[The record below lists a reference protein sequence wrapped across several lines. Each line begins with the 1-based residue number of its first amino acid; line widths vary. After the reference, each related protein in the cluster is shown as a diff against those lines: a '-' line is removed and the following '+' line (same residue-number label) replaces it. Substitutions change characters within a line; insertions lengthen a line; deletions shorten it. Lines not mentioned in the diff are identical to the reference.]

1 MATSELTLLLKVK
14 DEATQALQK
23 FSGVMGG
30 NFNDAVK
37 ASNMVAVGLAAAGA
51 AAGAFGVLAVNAA
64 RDATK
69 IQNQLNAVLESTGG
83 IAGITAGQV
92 NKLAGELSQLTN
104 YEDDTIIG
112 GQNILLTFTKIGKD
126 VFPQATQTM
135 LDMSAAL
142 GQDLKSSAIQLGKA
156 LNDPIEGATALR
168 RVGVSLSD
176 QQMEQIKVL
185 VEHNK
190 LLDAQKL
197 ILNELATEFGG
208 SAQAQ
213 ADAFTILK
221 NNIGELVENIGLQ
234 LLPTLNIFFEKANQF
249 IQDIL
254 PRWIE
259 KIKEVINWFREHQ
272 IVLAMVVG
280 GILGALIPAFMAL
293 AITII
298 TSTIPAFIALAISL
312 APFIIGGAIL
322 GGLIAG
328 IYYIITHWELIKQKA
343 IEIWDAIKAY
353 FKEVWDGIKIVFGEA
368 AQSLTDKWTAF
379 KNFWVG
385 LWDAIKNTIQ
395 SASDWIMS
403 KVNAIMDSVSRAIA
417 AASNLPGV
425 GMVRSAV
432 GVVGSAVGSIGRA
445 IGVKDAI
452 ISPRGDIITTDPMDY
467 LIATK
472 NPMGLS
478 GGGIV
483 INITGNS
490 FMGDRDVARKLGNE
504 LVSYLKMNM
513 RI

>member
-1 MATSELTLLLKVK
+1 MAISELTLLLKIK
-14 DEATQALQK
+14 DEATQALQR
-23 FSGVMGG
+23 FSGSLGG
-30 NFNDAVK
+30 SFDDAVK
-37 ASNMVAVGLAAAGA
+37 ASKYVALGLAGAGVAAVGFGA
-51 AAGAFGVLAVNAA
+51 LAVKSAS
-64 RDATK
+64 DAEK
-69 IQNQLNAVLESTGG
+69 QWALVGNQV
-83 IAGITAGQV
+83 
-92 NKLAGELSQLTN
+92 KLAGLDFDGTLKTIQSFATQTQKLTGISDEYTGSIVGRLLPSVKDVNKAIELTKIALDMEASGMMSAESATKALALANAGEIDMLKRYIPELKLLSTEQLENMSATERSELAIKALKEQFGGAAEAAGN
-104 YEDDTIIG
+104 TFAGQMNRAKESLGNTMEIIG
-112 GQNILLTFTKIGKD
+112 G
-126 VFPQATQTM
+126 
-135 LDMSAAL
+135 
-142 GQDLKSSAIQLGKA
+142 
-156 LNDPIEGATALR
+156 
-168 RVGVSLSD
+168 
-176 QQMEQIKVL
+176 
-185 VEHNK
+185 H
-190 LLDAQKL
+190 
-197 ILNELATEFGG
+197 
-208 SAQAQ
+208 
-213 ADAFTILK
+213 
-221 NNIGELVENIGLQ
+221 
-234 LLPTLNIFFEKANQF
+234 LLPTLTKLLEHINQF
-249 IQDIL
+249 IEDVL

-272 IVLAMVVG
+272 IVLVMVAG

-312 APFIIGGAIL
+312 APFIIGGAII

-353 FKEVWDGIKIVFGEA
+353 FKEVWDGIKIIFSEA

-379 KNFWVG
+379 KNFWVE
-385 LWDAIKNTIQ
+385 LWNAVKNSIAEAYNWIKGKVDAII
-395 SASDWIMS
+395 
-403 KVNAIMDSVSRAIA
+403 DSVNRAIT

-425 GMVRSAV
+425 GMVKSAV
-432 GVVGSAVGSIGRA
+432 EAVRSTVSSIGRA